1 MNRQVLKSRLAA
13 RLGYRHSLRRYLMS
27 FLGVLMTIT
36 LIAVAVSVSGS
47 VTQIESEA
55 WRGRQREAARNAAQ
69 TVATFFQR
77 AEDFLSLVS
86 LFGADELR
94 ADPQP
99 LRELLEQYPAFLEVV
114 YVDAGGRVLANT
126 YRDRPVLASL
136 FTISQSQ
143 WFQEAVAGGRY
154 HGGVQISAQ
163 NAPYLIVAQPAADG
177 GVMAARLSMSVLWDV
192 VAHIRFGE
200 AGRAYIVDRDGQIIA
215 HTHVDLVLNNTS
227 IQGRP
232 ELTAALQSPGGEWNG
247 EYVNLEGQ
255 PVVGATTAV
264 PELNWV
270 MITELP
276 QAEAY
281 ALSRA
286 ILISLGG
293 GVLLFSAVLM
303 WTSARVL
310 ERMVL
315 RPMERLRAG
324 AARIGQGDLTY
335 RIGLLRRDEIGQV
348 ASAFDDMVA
357 RLHARE
363 EQVAAQTAALQMSEA
378 RYRAIVEDQTEL
390 ICRWLPDGTLTFVNE
405 AYCRYFGRTRE
416 GFIGQ
421 TFMPLIPEED
431 RGLVEAHTASLGRAR
446 PMATVEHRVILPD
459 GRLRWQHWTDRAI
472 FDALG
477 NVVEFAS
484 VGRDITERKQ
494 AEDALRRLNEELE
507 DRVRQR
513 TAELEHS
520 NRELQQFAYVAS
532 HDLQEP
538 LRMVTSYL
546 QLLKRRYQGRLD
558 SDADEFIAF
567 AVDGATRMHHLINDL
582 LAYSR
587 VGTRGQPF
595 EPADCQAIFDQVVTN
610 LKIAIEESGATVT
623 CDPLPKVTADGS
635 QLAQL
640 LQNLIGNAIKF
651 RDHRPPQ
658 VHVSAERRNGSWQF
672 AVRDNGIGLEPQY
685 AERIFLIFQRLHTR
699 AEYPGT
705 GIGLAICK
713 KIVERHDGRIWVE
726 SQPGHGA
733 TFYFTLPD
741 KAGLS
746 P

>member
-1 MNRQVLKSRLAA
+1 
-13 RLGYRHSLRRYLMS
+13 MS
-27 FLGVLMTIT
+27 FLGVLMTIA
-36 LIAVAVSVSGS
+36 LIVIAIGVSGS

-55 WRGRQREAARNAAQ
+55 WRGRQREAARNAAR

-86 LFGADELR
+86 LLGADEMQANSQTLS
-94 ADPQP
+94 DM
-99 LRELLEQYPAFLEVV
+99 LEQYPAFLEVV
-114 YVDAGGRVLANT
+114 HVDAGGRVFAQAS
-126 YRDRPVLASL
+126 RDRPLLASL
-136 FTISQSQ
+136 FTIPQSQ
-143 WFQEAVAGGRY
+143 WFKEASAGRHY
-154 HGGVQISAQ
+154 HSGVQISPQ
-163 NAPYLIVAQPAADG
+163 NAPYLIVALPASGG
-177 GVMAARLSMSVLWDV
+177 GVMAARLSMNVLWDV
-192 VAHIRFGE
+192 VAQIRFGE
-200 AGRAYIVDRDGQIIA
+200 AGRAYVVDLNGQIIA
-215 HTHVDLVLNNTS
+215 HTRVDLVLSNTS
-227 IQGRP
+227 IRGRP

-255 PVVGATTAV
+255 PVVGATTAL

-270 MITELP
+270 IVTELP

-281 ALSRA
+281 ALSRV

-303 WTSARVL
+303 WTSARTL
-310 ERMVL
+310 ERMIL

-335 RIGLLRRDEIGQV
+335 RIGLQRRDEIGQV
-348 ASAFDDMVA
+348 ANAFDDMVA
-357 RLHARE
+357 RLRARE
-363 EQVAAQTAALQMSEA
+363 EQVVAKTAALQMSEA

-416 GFIGQ
+416 DLIGK

-431 RGLVEAHTASLGRAR
+431 RAPVEAHTASLGRER
-446 PMATVEHRVILPD
+446 PMATSEHRVILPD
-459 GRLRWQHWTDRAI
+459 GHLRWQHWTDRVI
-472 FDALG
+472 MDAQG
-477 NVVEFAS
+477 NVIEVAS

-494 AEDALRRLNEELE
+494 AEGALRRLNEELE

-513 TAELEHS
+513 TAELERS
-520 NRELQQFAYVAS
+520 NQELQQFAYVAS

-595 EPADCQAIFDQVVTN
+595 EPTDCQVIFDQVVTN
-610 LKIAIEESGATVT
+610 LKIAIEEGGATVT
-623 CDPLPKVTADGS
+623 HDPLPRVMADGS

-651 RDHRPPQ
+651 RDHRPPH
-658 VHVSAERRNGSWQF
+658 VHVSAERRDGGWQI
-672 AVRDNGIGLEPQY
+672 AVRDNGIGIEPQY
-685 AERIFLIFQRLHTR
+685 VERIFLIFQRLHTR

-713 KIVERHDGRIWVE
+713 KIVERHAGRIWVE
-726 SQPGHGA
+726 SQPGQGA

-741 KAGLS
+741 KAGPS